1 MKYAKPA
8 NFSTL
13 MDDIADACA
22 RVWRG
27 LGRAAKTI
35 AAQPWP
41 VLLVASVLLAFALTI
56 VPLALFLFIVF
67 LVLKFVVAAF
77 VIDSRRNRG
86 D

>member
-1 MKYAKPA
+1 MKHAKPA

-13 MDDIADACA
+13 MDDVLDACA
-22 RVWRG
+22 RVWHG

-67 LVLKFVVAAF
+67 LVLKFAVAAF

-86 D
+86 E